1 MPRRH
6 YQPLR
11 SALCCRPEEI
21 KLFNGL
27 CVHLLAPASARP
39 LKLCAIS
46 HIDPAFPYFWLCFLE
61 HFLCHLGQVSSVFSS
76 TKGGSYAVVDVKV
89 LCDHESRLVSVGL
102 LSLMLFAACCSKSA
116 QELLLSDRW
125 TDWLRLAPARPSVS
139 SLCLSLGLKDALEQL
154 WAQAGSSGKRQNKEI
169 LCYPFPIA
177 GPQTL
182 HVCHGG
188 SLGVLEELGPF

>member
-1 MPRRH
+1 MPSRR
-6 YQPLR
+6 YPPLR
-11 SALCCRPEEI
+11 SALCCCPEGI

-39 LKLCAIS
+39 LKLCAVP
-46 HIDPAFPYFWLCFLE
+46 HTDPAFPCFWLCFLE

-76 TKGGSYAVVDVKV
+76 TKGGSYAVADVKV

-102 LSLMLFAACCSKSA
+102 LSLMLFSACCSKLA
-116 QELLLSDRW
+116 QELLLSDCW
-125 TDWLRLAPARPSVS
+125 TDWLLRAPASPSVS

-169 LCYPFPIA
+169 FCYPFPIA

-182 HVCHGG
+182 QVCRGG
-188 SLGVLEELGPF
+188 SLGEWKEE